1 MKVIFSGFFKLG
13 ALISA
18 LMPVR
23 GILRFPAP
31 QLNSFGAY
39 IDIRNASGFFD
50 ATGRVTS
57 LVMMVEDYHLVKQ
70 AKQKLQLL
78 LGDSYLVKTWD
89 EMQPDLV
96 KMIEGDRAGAVIMKG
111 ILYLV
116 VGFGIMGTIIMMI
129 SERKKEMGVMV
140 ALGMKKHRLQRI
152 LFMESLI
159 IGMLGV
165 VSGIILSFPMV
176 LVLMNHP
183 IPLPES
189 MAKAYE
195 SFGIE
200 PVIFF
205 GMTPGI
211 FINQAITVF
220 GITLVIALYPM
231 WNIRKMN
238 VIKAIRGK

>member
-1 MKVIFSGFFKLG
+1 
-13 ALISA
+13 
-18 LMPVR
+18 
-23 GILRFPAP
+23 
-31 QLNSFGAY
+31 
-39 IDIRNASGFFD
+39 
-50 ATGRVTS
+50 
-57 LVMMVEDYHLVKQ
+57 
-70 AKQKLQLL
+70 
-78 LGDSYLVKTWD
+78 
-89 EMQPDLV
+89 
-96 KMIEGDRAGAVIMKG
+96 
-111 ILYLV
+111 V

-165 VSGIILSFPMV
+165 ISGIILSFPMV